1 MRILLAGAAGFI
13 GSHLTDRLL
22 GDGHEVIGVDSLITG
37 SAANV
42 AHLDAT
48 AAFRFIEADIC
59 QSLPLDE
66 PVDYVMNLASPAS
79 PKDYLEHPI
88 ETLRVGSEGTRM
100 LLEYARRYEAGYL
113 LASTSECYGDPLEH
127 PQRETYWGN
136 VNPNG
141 PRSCYDE
148 AKRFGEAMT
157 MAYRRTHGVK
167 TSIVRIF
174 NTFGPRMNL
183 DDGRVVPSFIGSA
196 LRGEPITVYG
206 DGTQTRSFCYVSDL
220 VDGIVRLA
228 WSGYADP
235 VNIGNPLEM
244 TVMEFARAIERLT
257 GTKAGMVFHPLP
269 EDDPKRRQPDITR
282 AREVLGWEP
291 KVDLE
296 TGLRLTVEYFKAQ
309 MLAARSERA

>member
-22 GDGHEVIGVDSLITG
+22 GDGHSVIGVDSLITG
-37 SAANV
+37 SMENV
-42 AHLDAT
+42 AHLRGAPG
-48 AAFRFIEADIC
+48 FRIVEADVC
-59 QSLPLDE
+59 EPLAVDE
-66 PVDYVMNLASPAS
+66 RVDYVMNLASPAS
-79 PKDYLEHPI
+79 PKDYMEHPV
-88 ETLRVGSEGTRM
+88 ETLRVGSEGTRN
-100 LLEYARRYEAGYL
+100 LLEYARRQGAGYL

-127 PQRETYWGN
+127 PQKETYWGN

-148 AKRFGEAMT
+148 AKRFAEAMT

-174 NTFGPRMNL
+174 NTYGPRMKL
-183 DDGRVVPSFIGSA
+183 DDGRVAPSFMGSG

-220 VDGIVRLA
+220 VEGIVRLA
-228 WSGYADP
+228 GTGYAEP
-235 VNIGNPLEM
+235 VNIGNPQEM
-244 TVMEFARAIERLT
+244 TVMEFARAIEKMT
-257 GTKAGMVFHPLP
+257 GTRAGIVFKPLP

-296 TGLRLTVEYFKAQ
+296 TGLRRTVEYFRTRIQ
-309 MLAARSERA
+309 PRRPG